1 MKTMKLIAAE
11 RVDRPRET
19 SRAAR
24 TPTTAGGAMSR
35 LKTLFRRYAA
45 PVYRAMRPF
54 WRRIMFR
61 RNVRYDASRYRRWS
75 AAFQASFRTRD
86 DLPHLRALIT
96 MDYHRIEKG
105 LALRHPRPAF
115 GQQVVRE
122 LARNTAAYARLGG
135 DPELLRIVGNVLR
148 AYIDYHD
155 LEHID
160 LGGFRSEVAELIAKL
175 NAAEDP
181 CGCGG
186 TRNVTRDEWL
196 RFDRSALPD
205 FFLTRSSVRDFTDE
219 PVDDEV
225 VERIVRFAM
234 KTPSVCNRQAWRVYD
249 ISKSDLLTN
258 ILSCQNGNAG
268 FREAIP
274 RAFIVACDLRHFVSV
289 GERNQGWIDG
299 GMFAM
304 SLLWAIHAEGLG
316 ACPLNW
322 SVEKEA
328 DQKLRLFAPIPDH
341 EIVLMMIAF
350 GHVPDTFRVA
360 QSPRKPLSEIWTC
373 LTDE

>member
-1 MKTMKLIAAE
+1 MLLT
-11 RVDRPRET
+11 V
-19 SRAAR
+19 S
-24 TPTTAGGAMSR
+24 GAMSR
-35 LKTLFRRYAA
+35 IKTRFRHYAA
-45 PVYRAMRPF
+45 PIYRALRPF
-54 WRRIMFR
+54 WRRIMYH
-61 RNVRYDASRYRRWS
+61 RNVRYDAARYRRCS
-75 AAFQASFRTRD
+75 ATFHGSFSTPE

-122 LARNTAAYARLGG
+122 LAWNTAAYIRLGG
-135 DPELLRIVGNVLR
+135 NSDLLRIVRNVLL
-148 AYIDYHD
+148 AYLDHH
-155 LEHID
+155 EQQKID
-160 LGGFRSEVAELIAKL
+160 LGSFRGEVMELIERL
-175 NAAEDP
+175 NAPHDS
-181 CGCGG
+181 CQFGG
-186 TRNVTRDEWL
+186 TRHVTREEWFG
-196 RFDRSALPD
+196 FDRSALPEL
-205 FFLTRSSVRDFTDE
+205 FLSRSSVRDFADE
-219 PVDDEV
+219 PVDDAV

-249 ISKSDLLTN
+249 IPKSQLMTE

-268 FREAIP
+268 FRDAIP
-274 RAFIVACDLRHFVSV
+274 RTFIVACDLRQFVSV

-316 ACPLNW
+316 ACALNW

-328 DQKLRLFAPIPDH
+328 DEKLRRLAPIADH

-350 GHVPDTFRVA
+350 GHVPESFRVA
-360 QSPRKPLSEIWTC
+360 QSPRKPISEIWTC
-373 LTDE
+373 LRDEDLGH

>member
-1 MKTMKLIAAE
+1 MRFLAIESDRRREIRDLPRPVAGSGTMSQLKTM
-11 RVDRPRET
+11 
-19 SRAAR
+19 
-24 TPTTAGGAMSR
+24 
-35 LKTLFRRYAA
+35 FRRYAE

-54 WRRIMFR
+54 WRRLMFR
-61 RNVRYDASRYRRWS
+61 RNVRYDAARYRRSS
-75 AAFQASFRTRD
+75 AAFHASFRTPD

-115 GQQVVRE
+115 GGQVVRE

-135 DPELLRIVGNVLR
+135 DPTLLRIVGNVLL
-148 AYIDYHD
+148 AY
-155 LEHID
+155 LEHHDQNDID
-160 LGGFRSEVAELIAKL
+160 LGGLRGEVGDLIETL
-175 NAAEDP
+175 SAAEDA
-181 CGCGG
+181 CQCGG
-186 TRNVTRDEWL
+186 TRTVTREEWL
-196 RFDRSALPD
+196 GIDRSALPE
-205 FFLTRSSVRDFTDE
+205 FFNSRSSVRDFSDE
-219 PVDDEV
+219 PVDDEA

-249 ISKSDLLTN
+249 IPTSELMTKL
-258 ILSCQNGNAG
+258 LSCQNGNAG
-268 FREAIP
+268 FRESIP
-274 RAFIVACDLRHFVSV
+274 RTLIVACDLRHFVSV

-316 ACPLNW
+316 ACALNW

-328 DQKLRLFAPIPDH
+328 DQKLRRLAPIPDH

-350 GHVPDTFRVA
+350 GHVPEEFRVA
-360 QSPRKPLSEIWTC
+360 QSPRKPVSEIWTR